1 MKTRNILT
9 GALLALT
16 SVGCTDLDVDIKSQ
30 YTEMPDSEI
39 AIEAQMS
46 NAFYSFRAA
55 IGRRFDEGVSCNSD
69 EYTAVSFDGDYL
81 NNRDM
86 ANFSL
91 HMISPTNSA
100 AQLDVFNELL
110 TGITNCNRVI
120 FDLSEGG
127 VPEEDLA
134 PVRAVRAF
142 YHFMIMDHWGD
153 TPIIDHLLA
162 EDEAI
167 DRSPRADVAR
177 WIESELLAV
186 RDNCYEN
193 VDASTYGKPTRWMVD
208 ALLAKLYINWN
219 VYTQDV
225 TSASWNANADNEKL
239 DDCIEACDRVIA
251 SGYFN
256 LSDDYKTK
264 FMYTNGSHIK
274 DFIYAMPFDAE
285 TVQGMTF
292 ARFRTWR
299 RGQNNNGFYSIP
311 MSNSVGGNMTLTP
324 EFVELFCLPGD
335 RRNDVIAGNTGENIG
350 MDSFD
355 VYQYDNTTGEPTGV
369 RNTYDGHDVTFTKAI
384 TLKED
389 LTADPAVVP
398 NGDLNCGA
406 DITGW
411 TQGYRSI
418 KFFPDVNDY
427 NTFSR
432 NQDND
437 VPVFRYADVILMKC
451 EAITR
456 GGAATNGD
464 TPMSLFNQIRAYV
477 NAPLLDHNP
486 SLQEILDERGREF
499 LDEHWRR
506 NDLIR
511 FGDFERDWGF
521 KKEFNENADNPQ
533 YRLWPLSVNTLNANT
548 NWEQNP
554 GYYSLIIKIRYIFKV
569 KTSDC
574 FI

>member
-1 MKTRNILT
+1 MKTRNIVT
-9 GALLALT
+9 SALLALT
-16 SVGCTDLDVDIKSQ
+16 TIGCTDLDVDIKSQ

-46 NAFYSFRAA
+46 NAFYAFRAA

-110 TGITNCNRVI
+110 TGITNCNRVM
-120 FDLSEGG
+120 FDLTEAG
-127 VPEEDLA
+127 VVTEEDLA
-134 PVRAVRAF
+134 PVRAARAF

-162 EDEAI
+162 DDEAV
-167 DRSPRADVAR
+167 DRSPRAEVAQ

-186 RDNCYEN
+186 RDNCYEE
-193 VDASTYGKPTRWMVD
+193 VDASTYGKPTKWMVD

-219 VYTQDV
+219 VYTKDV
-225 TSASWNANADNEKL
+225 TSAAWDANATNEKL
-239 DDCIEACDRVIA
+239 DDCIAACDRVIA
-251 SGYFN
+251 SGYFD

-264 FMYTNGSHIK
+264 FMYTNGSQIK

-285 TVQGMTF
+285 LIQGMTF

-299 RGQNNNGFYSIP
+299 RGQNSNGFYSIE

-324 EFVELFCLPGD
+324 EFVGLFCLPGD

-350 MDSFD
+350 METFD
-355 VYQYDNTTGEPTGV
+355 VYQYDNSTGEPTDV
-369 RNTYDGHDVTFTKAI
+369 RNTYDGQPVTFTKAI
-384 TLKED
+384 TLDHWAYKLDDDGNKIDSTWVEGN
-389 LTADPAVVP
+389 ADI
-398 NGDLNCGA
+398 NTGA
-406 DITGW
+406 SITGW

-418 KFFPDVNDY
+418 KFFPDINDY

-437 VPVFRYADVILMKC
+437 VPIFRYADVILMKC

-456 GGAATNGD
+456 GGTATNGD
-464 TPMSLFNQIRAYV
+464 TPMSLFNQIRSYV

-486 SLQEILDERGREF
+486 NLQEILDERGREF

-521 KKEFNENADNPQ
+521 KNDYNPNAANPQ

-548 NWEQNP
+548 NWDQNA
-554 GYYSLIIKIRYIFKV
+554 GY
-569 KTSDC
+569 
-574 FI
+574 

>member
-1 MKTRNILT
+1 MKTKNILT
-9 GALLALT
+9 STLMVLST
-16 SVGCTDLDVDIKSQ
+16 ISCTDLDVNIESQ
-30 YTEMPDSEI
+30 YTEMPNSDI

-46 NAFYSFRAA
+46 NAFYGFRNA

-81 NNRDM
+81 NSRDM

-91 HMISPTNSA
+91 HMIDPTNSKN
-100 AQLDVFNELL
+100 QLNVLDELQSA
-110 TGITNCNRVI
+110 ITNCNRVI
-120 FDLSEGG
+120 FDLSAGG
-127 VPEEDLA
+127 VSEEDLA

-142 YHFMIMDHWGD
+142 YHFLIMDHWGD
-153 TPIIDHLLA
+153 TPIIDHLLTD
-162 EDEAI
+162 DEKI
-167 DRSPRADVAR
+167 DRSPRADVAK

-219 VYTQDV
+219 VYTKDV
-225 TSASWNANADNEKL
+225 TSTSWNPNAANEKL
-239 DDCIEACDRVIA
+239 NDCIAACDRIII
-251 SGYFN
+251 SGNFD
-256 LSDDYKTK
+256 LKDDYKMK
-264 FMYTNGSHIK
+264 FMYTNGSQIK
-274 DFIYAMPFDAE
+274 DFIYAMPYDAE

-299 RGQNNNGFYSIP
+299 RGQNSNGFYSIE
-311 MSNSVGGNMTLTP
+311 MSNSVGGNMALTP

-335 RRNDVIAGNTGENIG
+335 RRNDVIAGNTGANI
-350 MDSFD
+350 DQPSFD
-355 VYQYDNTTGEPTGV
+355 VYQYDNATGEPTNV
-369 RNTYDGHDVTFTKAI
+369 RNTYGGENVTFTKAI

-389 LTADPAVVP
+389 LTANPPIVP
-398 NGDLNCGA
+398 NADLNCGA
-406 DITGW
+406 DLKGW

-418 KFFPDVNDY
+418 KFFPDINDY
-427 NTFSR
+427 NNFSR

-437 VPVFRYADVILMKC
+437 VPIFRYADIILMKC
-451 EAITR
+451 EAIVR
-456 GGAATNGD
+456 GGTATNGD

-486 SLQEILDERGREF
+486 SLQEILDERRREF

-521 KKEFNENADNPQ
+521 KNDFNPNATNPQ
-533 YRLWPLSVNTLNANT
+533 YRLWPLSIDALNNNT
-548 NWEQNP
+548 NWKQNP
-554 GYYSLIIKIRYIFKV
+554 GY
-569 KTSDC
+569 
-574 FI
+574 

>member
-1 MKTRNILT
+1 MKTRNIVT
-9 GALLALT
+9 SALLALT
-16 SVGCTDLDVDIKSQ
+16 TIGCTDLDVDIKSQ

-46 NAFYSFRAA
+46 NAFYAFRAA

-110 TGITNCNRVI
+110 TGITNCNRVM
-120 FDLSEGG
+120 FDLTEAG
-127 VPEEDLA
+127 VVTEEDLA
-134 PVRAVRAF
+134 PVRAARAF

-162 EDEAI
+162 DDEAV
-167 DRSPRADVAR
+167 DRSPRAEVAQ

-186 RDNCYEN
+186 RDNCYEE
-193 VDASTYGKPTRWMVD
+193 VDASTYGKPTKWMVD

-219 VYTQDV
+219 VYTKDV
-225 TSASWNANADNEKL
+225 TSAAWDANATNEKL
-239 DDCIEACDRVIA
+239 DDCIAACDRVIA
-251 SGYFN
+251 SGYFD

-264 FMYTNGSHIK
+264 FMYTNGSQIK

-285 TVQGMTF
+285 LIQGMTF

-299 RGQNNNGFYSIP
+299 RGQNSNGFYSIE

-324 EFVELFCLPGD
+324 EFVGLFCLPGD

-350 MDSFD
+350 METFD
-355 VYQYDNTTGEPTGV
+355 VYQYDNSTGEPTDV
-369 RNTYDGHDVTFTKAI
+369 RNTYDGQPVTFTKAI
-384 TLKED
+384 TLDHWAYKLDDDGNKIDSTWVEGN
-389 LTADPAVVP
+389 ADI
-398 NGDLNCGA
+398 NTGA
-406 DITGW
+406 SITGW

-437 VPVFRYADVILMKC
+437 VPIFRYADVILMKC

-456 GGAATNGD
+456 GGTATNGD
-464 TPMSLFNQIRAYV
+464 TPMSLFNQIRSYV

-486 SLQEILDERGREF
+486 NLQEILDERGREF

-521 KKEFNENADNPQ
+521 KNDYNPNAANPQ

-548 NWEQNP
+548 NWDQNA
-554 GYYSLIIKIRYIFKV
+554 GY
-569 KTSDC
+569 
-574 FI
+574 

>member
-1 MKTRNILT
+1 MKTRNIVT
-9 GALLALT
+9 GTLLALT
-16 SVGCTDLDVDIKSQ
+16 TISCTDLDVDIKSQ

-46 NAFYSFRAA
+46 NAFYGFRGAL
-55 IGRRFDEGVSCNSD
+55 GRRYDEGVSCNSD
-69 EYTAVSFDGDYL
+69 EYTAVSFDSDYL
-81 NNRDM
+81 NGRDM

-100 AQLDVFNELL
+100 NQLNVFNDLMSA
-110 TGITNCNRVI
+110 ITNCNRI
-120 FDLSEGG
+120 MFDLSAGG
-127 VPEEDLA
+127 VSEEDLA
-134 PVRAVRAF
+134 PVRAARAF
-142 YHFMIMDHWGD
+142 YHFMIMEHWGD
-153 TPIIDHLLA
+153 TPILDHLL
-162 EDEAI
+162 EDGEAV
-167 DRSPRADVAR
+167 DRTPRAEAAR

-225 TSASWNANADNEKL
+225 TSASWSSTAANEKL
-239 DDCIEACDRVIA
+239 NDCIAACDRVIA
-251 SGYFN
+251 SGYFD
-256 LSDDYKTK
+256 LSDDYKEK
-264 FMYTNGSHIK
+264 FMYTNGSQIK
-274 DFIYAMPFDAE
+274 DFIYAMPYDAV
-285 TVQGMTF
+285 TAQGLNY

-299 RGQNNNGFYSIP
+299 RGQNSNGFYSIE
-311 MSNSVGGNMTLTP
+311 MTNSVGGNMTLTP

-350 MDSFD
+350 METFD
-355 VYQYDNTTGEPTGV
+355 VYQYDNSTGEPTSV
-369 RNTYDGHDVTFTKAI
+369 RNTYGGENVTFTKSI
-384 TLKED
+384 TLASGVDEEGNPQTPD
-389 LTADPAVVP
+389 
-398 NGDLNCGA
+398 GDLNCGA
-406 DITGW
+406 NLTGW

-427 NTFSR
+427 NLYSR

-437 VPVFRYADVILMKC
+437 VPIFRYADVILMKC
-451 EAITR
+451 EALVR
-456 GGAATNGD
+456 QGATTSANGD

-477 NAPLLDHNP
+477 NAPLLDHDP

-521 KKEFNENADNPQ
+521 KYDFNPDAANPQ
-533 YRLWPLSVNTLNANT
+533 YRLWPLSVDVLNANT
-548 NWEQNP
+548 NWTQNA
-554 GYYSLIIKIRYIFKV
+554 GYK
-569 KTSDC
+569 
-574 FI
+574 

>member
-9 GALLALT
+9 GAFLALT
-16 SVGCTDLDVDIKSQ
+16 AFGCTDLDVNIESQ
-30 YTEMPDSEI
+30 YTEMPNSEI

-46 NAFYSFRAA
+46 NAFYGFRNA

-81 NNRDM
+81 NGRDM

-91 HMISPTNSA
+91 HMIDPTNSKN
-100 AQLDVFNELL
+100 QLNVFDELQSA
-110 TGITNCNRVI
+110 ITNCNRVL
-120 FDLSEGG
+120 FDLSAGG
-127 VPEEDLA
+127 VSNEDLA

-162 EDEAI
+162 DDEKI
-167 DRSPRADVAR
+167 DRSPRADVAK

-219 VYTQDV
+219 VYTKDV
-225 TSASWNANADNEKL
+225 TSSSWNANDKNDKLNE
-239 DDCIEACDRVIA
+239 CIAACDRIIA
-251 SGYFN
+251 SGHFD

-264 FMYTNGSHIK
+264 FMYTNGSQIK
-274 DFIYAMPFDAE
+274 DFIYAMPYDAE

-299 RGQNNNGFYSIP
+299 RGQNSNGFYSIE
-311 MSNSVGGNMTLTP
+311 MSNSVGGNMALTP

-335 RRNDVIAGNTGENIG
+335 RRNDVIAGSTGENIG
-350 MDSFD
+350 LPSFD
-355 VYQYDNTTGEPTGV
+355 VYQYDNATGDPTNI
-369 RNTYDGHDVTFTKAI
+369 RNTYGGENVTFTKAI

-389 LTADPAVVP
+389 LTANPPVVP
-398 NGDLNCGA
+398 NADLNCGA
-406 DITGW
+406 DLKGW

-418 KFFPDVNDY
+418 KFFPDINDY
-427 NTFSR
+427 NNFSR

-437 VPVFRYADVILMKC
+437 FPIFRYADIILMKC
-451 EAITR
+451 EAIVR
-456 GGAATNGD
+456 GGTATNGD

-477 NAPLLDHNP
+477 NAPLLDHDP

-511 FGDFERDWGF
+511 FGKFEEPWGF
-521 KKEFNENADNPQ
+521 KDQFNPNAKNPQ
-533 YRLWPLSVNTLNANT
+533 YRLWPLSIDALNNNT
-548 NWEQNP
+548 NWKQNP
-554 GYYSLIIKIRYIFKV
+554 GY
-569 KTSDC
+569 
-574 FI
+574 

>member
-9 GALLALT
+9 GAFLALT
-16 SVGCTDLDVDIKSQ
+16 TIGCTDLNVEIESQ

-100 AQLDVFNELL
+100 AQLDVFNDLQ
-110 TGITNCNRVI
+110 TGITNCNRVM
-120 FDLSEGG
+120 FDLSAGG
-127 VPEEDLA
+127 VSEEDLA

-153 TPIIDHLLA
+153 TPIIDHLLGD
-162 EDEAI
+162 DERI

-186 RDNCYEN
+186 RNNCYEN

-219 VYTQDV
+219 VYTKDV
-225 TSASWNANADNEKL
+225 TSASWDANAANEKL
-239 DDCIEACDRVIA
+239 DDCIAACDRVIA

-256 LSDDYKTK
+256 LNDDYKTK
-264 FMYTNGSHIK
+264 FMYNNGPQIK

-299 RGQNNNGFYSIP
+299 RGQNKNGFYSIE

-335 RRNDVIAGNTGENIG
+335 RRNDVIAGNTGENINLP
-350 MDSFD
+350 SFD
-355 VYQYDNTTGEPTGV
+355 VYQYDNTTGMPTNV
-369 RNTYDGHDVTFTKAI
+369 RNTYNNEEVTFTKSI

-389 LTADPAVVP
+389 LTIDPPVLP
-398 NGDLNCGA
+398 NADLNCGA
-406 DITGW
+406 DMKGW

-418 KFFPDVNDY
+418 KFFPDINDY
-427 NTFSR
+427 NNFSR

-456 GGAATNGD
+456 GGNATNGD

-521 KKEFNENADNPQ
+521 KYDFNPDAGNPQ
-533 YRLWPLSVNTLNANT
+533 YRLWPLSVNVLNTNT
-548 NWEQNP
+548 NWEQNA
-554 GYYSLIIKIRYIFKV
+554 GYNRN
-569 KTSDC
+569 
-574 FI
+574 

>member
-1 MKTRNILT
+1 MKTKNILT
-9 GALLALT
+9 STLMVLST
-16 SVGCTDLDVDIKSQ
+16 IGCTDLDVNIKSQ
-30 YTEMPDSEI
+30 YTEMPNSDI

-46 NAFYSFRAA
+46 NAFYGFRNA

-81 NNRDM
+81 NSRDM

-91 HMISPTNSA
+91 HMIDPTNSKN
-100 AQLDVFNELL
+100 QLNVLDELQSA
-110 TGITNCNRVI
+110 ITNCNRVI
-120 FDLSEGG
+120 FDLSAGG
-127 VPEEDLA
+127 VSEEDLA

-142 YHFMIMDHWGD
+142 YHFLIMDHWGD
-153 TPIIDHLLA
+153 TPIIDHLLTD
-162 EDEAI
+162 DEKI
-167 DRSPRADVAR
+167 DRSPRADVAK

-186 RDNCYEN
+186 RDNCYKN

-219 VYTQDV
+219 VYTKDV
-225 TSASWNANADNEKL
+225 TSTSWNPNAANEKL
-239 DDCIEACDRVIA
+239 NDCIAACDRIII
-251 SGYFN
+251 SGNFD
-256 LSDDYKTK
+256 LKDDYKMK
-264 FMYTNGSHIK
+264 FMYTNGSQIK
-274 DFIYAMPFDAE
+274 DFIYAMPYDAE

-299 RGQNNNGFYSIP
+299 RGQNSNGFYSIE
-311 MSNSVGGNMTLTP
+311 MSNSVGGNMALTP

-335 RRNDVIAGNTGENIG
+335 RRNDVIAGNTGANI
-350 MDSFD
+350 DQPSFD
-355 VYQYDNTTGEPTGV
+355 VYQYDNATGEPTNV
-369 RNTYDGHDVTFTKAI
+369 RNTYGGENVTFTKAI

-389 LTADPAVVP
+389 LTANPPIVP
-398 NGDLNCGA
+398 NADLNCGA
-406 DITGW
+406 DLKGW

-418 KFFPDVNDY
+418 KFFPDINDY
-427 NTFSR
+427 NNFSR

-437 VPVFRYADVILMKC
+437 VPIFRYADIILMKC
-451 EAITR
+451 EAIVR
-456 GGAATNGD
+456 GGTATNGD

-521 KKEFNENADNPQ
+521 KNDFNPNATNPQ
-533 YRLWPLSVNTLNANT
+533 YRLWPLSIDALNNNT
-548 NWEQNP
+548 NWKQNP
-554 GYYSLIIKIRYIFKV
+554 GY
-569 KTSDC
+569 
-574 FI
+574 

>member
-1 MKTRNILT
+1 MKTRNIVT

-16 SVGCTDLDVDIKSQ
+16 TIGCTDLDVDIKSQ

-127 VPEEDLA
+127 VSEEDLA

-167 DRSPRADVAR
+167 DRSPRAEAAR

-219 VYTQDV
+219 VYTKDV
-225 TSASWNANADNEKL
+225 TSASWDANAANEKL
-239 DDCIEACDRVIA
+239 DDCIAACDRV
-251 SGYFN
+251 
-256 LSDDYKTK
+256 SDDYKTK
-264 FMYTNGSHIK
+264 FMYTNGSQIK

-285 TVQGMTF
+285 TIQGMTF

-299 RGQNNNGFYSIP
+299 RGQNSNGFYSIE

-350 MDSFD
+350 METFD
-355 VYQYDNTTGEPTGV
+355 VYQYDNNTGEPTTV
-369 RNTYDGHDVTFTKAI
+369 RNTYNDNDVTFTKSI

-389 LTADPAVVP
+389 YSDPENPVVP
-398 NGDLNCGA
+398 NADLNCGA
-406 DITGW
+406 DLTGW

-418 KFFPDVNDY
+418 KFFPDINDY

-437 VPVFRYADVILMKC
+437 VPIFRYADVILMKC
-451 EAITR
+451 EALVR
-456 GGAATNGD
+456 QGATTSANGD
-464 TPMSLFNQIRAYV
+464 TPQSLFNQIRGYV

-521 KKEFNENADNPQ
+521 KNDFNPDATNPQ

-548 NWEQNP
+548 NWSQNA
-554 GYYSLIIKIRYIFKV
+554 GY
-569 KTSDC
+569 
-574 FI
+574 

>member
-9 GALLALT
+9 GAFLALT
-16 SVGCTDLDVDIKSQ
+16 TIGCTDLNVEIESQ

-39 AIEAQMS
+39 AIVAQMS

-100 AQLDVFNELL
+100 AQLDVFNDLQ
-110 TGITNCNRVI
+110 TGITNCNRVM
-120 FDLSEGG
+120 FDLSAGG
-127 VPEEDLA
+127 VSEEDLA

-153 TPIIDHLLA
+153 TPIIDHLLGD
-162 EDEAI
+162 DERI

-219 VYTQDV
+219 VYTKDV
-225 TSASWNANADNEKL
+225 TSASWDANAANEKL
-239 DDCIEACDRVIA
+239 DDCIAACDRVIA

-256 LSDDYKTK
+256 LNDDYKTK
-264 FMYTNGSHIK
+264 FMYNNGPQIK

-299 RGQNNNGFYSIP
+299 RGQNKNGFYSIE

-335 RRNDVIAGNTGENIG
+335 RRNDVIAGNTGENINLP
-350 MDSFD
+350 SFD
-355 VYQYDNTTGEPTGV
+355 VYQYDNTTGMPTNV
-369 RNTYDGHDVTFTKAI
+369 RNTYNNEEVTFTKSI

-389 LTADPAVVP
+389 LTIDPPVLP
-398 NGDLNCGA
+398 NADLNCGA
-406 DITGW
+406 DMKGW

-418 KFFPDVNDY
+418 KFFPDINDY
-427 NTFSR
+427 NNFSR

-456 GGAATNGD
+456 GGNATNGD

-521 KKEFNENADNPQ
+521 KYDFNPDAGNPQ
-533 YRLWPLSVNTLNANT
+533 YRLWPLSVNVLNTNT
-548 NWEQNP
+548 NWEQNA
-554 GYYSLIIKIRYIFKV
+554 GYNRN
-569 KTSDC
+569 
-574 FI
+574 

>member
-1 MKTRNILT
+1 MKTKNILT
-9 GALLALT
+9 STLMVLST
-16 SVGCTDLDVDIKSQ
+16 IGCTDLDVNIESQ
-30 YTEMPDSEI
+30 YTEMPNSDI

-46 NAFYSFRAA
+46 NAFYGFRNA

-81 NNRDM
+81 NSRDM

-91 HMISPTNSA
+91 HMIDPTNSKN
-100 AQLDVFNELL
+100 QLNVLDELQSA
-110 TGITNCNRVI
+110 ITNCNRVI
-120 FDLSEGG
+120 FDLSAGG
-127 VPEEDLA
+127 VSEEDLA

-142 YHFMIMDHWGD
+142 YHFLIMDHWGD
-153 TPIIDHLLA
+153 TPIIDHLLTD
-162 EDEAI
+162 DEKI
-167 DRSPRADVAR
+167 DRSPRADVAK

-219 VYTQDV
+219 VYTKDV
-225 TSASWNANADNEKL
+225 TSTSWNPNAANEKL
-239 DDCIEACDRVIA
+239 NDCIAACDRIII
-251 SGYFN
+251 SGNFD
-256 LSDDYKTK
+256 LKDDYKMK
-264 FMYTNGSHIK
+264 FMYTNGSQIK
-274 DFIYAMPFDAE
+274 DFIYAMPYDAE

-299 RGQNNNGFYSIP
+299 RGQNSNGFYSIE
-311 MSNSVGGNMTLTP
+311 MSNSVGGNMALTP

-335 RRNDVIAGNTGENIG
+335 RRNDVIAGNTGANIG
-350 MDSFD
+350 QPSFD
-355 VYQYDNTTGEPTGV
+355 VYQYDNATGEPTNV
-369 RNTYDGHDVTFTKAI
+369 RNTYGGENVTFTKAI

-389 LTADPAVVP
+389 LTANPPIVP
-398 NGDLNCGA
+398 NADLNCGA
-406 DITGW
+406 DLKGW

-418 KFFPDVNDY
+418 KFFPDINDY
-427 NTFSR
+427 NNFSR

-437 VPVFRYADVILMKC
+437 VPIFRYADIILMKC
-451 EAITR
+451 EAIVR
-456 GGAATNGD
+456 GGTATNGD

-521 KKEFNENADNPQ
+521 KNDFNPNATNPQ
-533 YRLWPLSVNTLNANT
+533 YRLWPLSIDALNNNT
-548 NWEQNP
+548 NWKQNP
-554 GYYSLIIKIRYIFKV
+554 GY
-569 KTSDC
+569 
-574 FI
+574 